1 MTNKHQ
7 VWDYTQ
13 GKPTVFK
20 HYVYTFTELFGEFNK
35 CTTWKIGDTV
45 STVEK
50 RIGNQKA
57 AMPYQAKIAAEIL
70 LPEKFSDNQIHRVL
84 SQLSKQI

>member
-7 VWDYTQ
+7 IWDYTQ

-20 HYVYTFTELFGEFNK
+20 HYVYTFTELFGEFNE
-35 CTTWKIGDTV
+35 CNTWKIGDTV

-50 RIGNQKA
+50 RIGNQ
-57 AMPYQAKIAAEIL
+57 
-70 LPEKFSDNQIHRVL
+70 
-84 SQLSKQI
+84 